1 MCKIIQAQLIKKGK
15 EKRTKQVHIDCKMN
29 TQTIIAAVAS
39 ILQTRMSKITKQA
52 RIGNRANSNRLNTNS
67 NTRIHHQ
74 K

>member
-1 MCKIIQAQLIKKGK
+1 MCKNIRALLIKKDK

-39 ILQTRMSKITKQA
+39 TSQIRISKKTKQPP
-52 RIGNRANSNRLNTNS
+52 IGSQPSSNPPNTNS
-67 NTRIHHQ
+67 STRTHHQ